1 VATRQRRRG
10 PELRIQQDRRQ
21 QRRRCQRC
29 RHGVLHPHGR
39 RDTDPNK
46 LRTFL
51 NAGQGQ
57 TPPVSD
63 SHFGHPPCSRA
74 SILVHVPNASGM
86 RTWRDCVR
94 KCISTYGDGVSTSNS
109 TARRPRDL
117 YHQPAV
123 RRRGSM
129 FKVADVNKSGLDY
142 NRVNCKRSGISSSK
156 NGTMQG
162 GSLSQRVLMVDEC
175 R

>member
-74 SILVHVPNASGM
+74 SILVHVPNASGCAPGETVCASVSLPM
-86 RTWRDCVR
+86 GTVFLRPIRPPDGQGT
-94 KCISTYGDGVSTSNS
+94 CIISRPCGDGAVCSRWPMSTSPDWIITVSIANGRVS
-109 TARRPRDL
+109 RRPRTG
-117 YHQPAV
+117 
-123 RRRGSM
+123 RC
-129 FKVADVNKSGLDY
+129 
-142 NRVNCKRSGISSSK
+142 RV
-156 NGTMQG
+156 
-162 GSLSQRVLMVDEC
+162 EAC
-175 R
+175 RNVF